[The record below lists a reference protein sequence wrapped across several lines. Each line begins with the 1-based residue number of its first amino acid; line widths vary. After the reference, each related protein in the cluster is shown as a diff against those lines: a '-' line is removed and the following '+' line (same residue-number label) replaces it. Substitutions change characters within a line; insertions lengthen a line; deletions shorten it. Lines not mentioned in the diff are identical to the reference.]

1 MPKPRKQAMAA
12 KPRGAPDDPWV
23 TLLGASRVLGRHRQT
38 VLQLALE
45 HGLTVEQ
52 RAGMRFLLRAELMRL
67 KKKLNDAEPLAAAS

>member
-1 MPKPRKQAMAA
+1 MTKPRKQKRPSA
-12 KPRGAPDDPWV
+12 RGPAVDPWV

-52 RAGMRFLLRAELMRL
+52 RAGMRFLLRAELEALRDRL
-67 KKKLNDAEPLAAAS
+67 AEDATLAAAS